1 MNFTRPLLAS
11 FSQRPGMCSP
21 VRGLHSSARPFGQ
34 YMYLEIDVQYQRSES
49 DGEISITG
57 DSDRSDG
64 KNVYRRR
71 NVCQLRK
78 HDITML

>member
-1 MNFTRPLLAS
+1 MKLRVKNR
-11 FSQRPGMCSP
+11 
-21 VRGLHSSARPFGQ
+21 
-34 YMYLEIDVQYQRSES
+34 IDVQYQRSES

-57 DSDRSDG
+57 GSDRSDG

-71 NVCQLRK
+71 NVCQLGK